1 MGRECI
7 RRVPHSNFQEAKI
20 TRIENMN
27 LIISSLEG
35 REDRFLVVHLSKSHP
50 NQTTKTLPP
59 LNMMQPILMIKLV
72 LAIPSAIFPSENE
85 TIGMLQGKK
94 IWINSKT
101 YLRYFHLLC

>member
-1 MGRECI
+1 
-7 RRVPHSNFQEAKI
+7 
-20 TRIENMN
+20 
-27 LIISSLEG
+27 
-35 REDRFLVVHLSKSHP
+35 
-50 NQTTKTLPP
+50 
-59 LNMMQPILMIKLV
+59 MMQPILMIKLV